1 MRFKYPLGSASNSAA
16 NSAVGPVSAPRI
28 PLPAASLN
36 CRQQSDL
43 SMIYNLRG
51 RFSGRSEVFLPA
63 SGANLTLCTYPFLRH
78 ARESGHPGATDTA
91 PEALGPRLRG
101 GDEEEKIGVIC
112 LVRTTSRELWSALR
126 EELIGEQTD
135 RCGRPSRDG
144 RHALPAAVRFAL
156 PRPRAHQA
164 RRSRRADA
172 IRGQLMSLA
181 AGRLVEPASLA
192 QPRRRIRLCPFR
204 RSRARDRRG

>member
-1 MRFKYPLGSASNSAA
+1 MRFKHPLGSAPNFAA

-101 GDEEEKIGVIC
+101 GDEEEKIGVIW
-112 LVRTTSRELWSALR
+112 RMAQMKPASSRA
-126 EELIGEQTD
+126 I
-135 RCGRPSRDG
+135 
-144 RHALPAAVRFAL
+144 AAVTTLAGL
-156 PRPRAHQA
+156 PLR
-164 RRSRRADA
+164 
-172 IRGQLMSLA
+172 
-181 AGRLVEPASLA
+181 ASL
-192 QPRRRIRLCPFR
+192 R
-204 RSRARDRRG
+204 